1 MSNTST
7 SIPSTPTTTAASTA
21 AAFSRS
27 PNTPPP
33 PREDEEEVTTLLL
46 SGNNSNSSDDHE
58 HNHIDPRPNTPIPAV
73 LAMAST
79 DGKGHAKEV
88 AVTTPNHNA
97 NGKVI
102 YTPAS
107 TVSSSKA
114 DSTYGGE
121 ENSSESAG
129 GNSSW
134 SEWWKAE
141 GIAAQ
146 VGSLSKELTELKDAI
161 ANKNL
166 DGETNVSILLFG
178 SNPIVL

>member
-1 MSNTST
+1 M
-7 SIPSTPTTTAASTA
+7 
-21 AAFSRS
+21 
-27 PNTPPP
+27 
-33 PREDEEEVTTLLL
+33 
-46 SGNNSNSSDDHE
+46 G
-58 HNHIDPRPNTPIPAV
+58 
-73 LAMAST
+73 ST
-79 DGKGHAKEV
+79 DGNGCAKEV
-88 AVTTPNHNA
+88 ANNNTPDHNTNS
-97 NGKVI
+97 NGNVI

-121 ENSSESAG
+121 ENASESAG

-134 SEWWKAE
+134 GEWWKAE

-166 DGETNVSILLFG
+166 DGETNVSFFFFLHSDRFRSSDRAVTQEG
-178 SNPIVL
+178 